1 MKGVFVM
8 EVCAPYFIWGILF
21 VLAVVAEIVSFQLVS
36 IWFAAGALAAFLA
49 ACFGGSV
56 MLQIILFLAVSVVLL
71 LFTRPIAKKIFS
83 FGIRDTNTQE
93 IGRTASVIQTIDSRS
108 GTGRVRI
115 DGVDWMAVSAT
126 NAVIPEHSY
135 VRVDAVDGS
144 KLIVSP
150 LPQNETAPIH
160 T

>member
-1 MKGVFVM
+1 M

-93 IGRTASVIQTIDSRS
+93 IGRTASVIQTIDSRRLDGGFRNKRSHS
-108 GTGRVRI
+108 GTQLCSSRCGRRKQA
-115 DGVDWMAVSAT
+115 DCFSFA
-126 NAVIPEHSY
+126 
-135 VRVDAVDGS
+135 S
-144 KLIVSP
+144 K
-150 LPQNETAPIH
+150 
-160 T
+160 

>member
-1 MKGVFVM
+1 M

-83 FGIRDTNTQE
+83 FGIRDTNTQ
-93 IGRTASVIQTIDSRS
+93 
-108 GTGRVRI
+108 
-115 DGVDWMAVSAT
+115 
-126 NAVIPEHSY
+126 
-135 VRVDAVDGS
+135 
-144 KLIVSP
+144 
-150 LPQNETAPIH
+150 
-160 T
+160 